1 MARYDWPREFQ
12 KSPDRLVHRA
22 EHAARGSGRGV
33 IAALTGDLDLL
44 DDVIQANFQADR
56 MWIPLGPS
64 ILINGQASG
73 NPMVSGRVR
82 DIRISPNGQ
91 RIYVGTANG
100 GVWYSSDTG
109 ATWTPL
115 GGWGL
120 APQAVR
126 SGLSLTIGALLV
138 EFGQT
143 GGADDPAKDVVYVGT
158 GEAQPQVRRGP
169 GGHHGGIGILR
180 LDGTLPTALAAP
192 GRNPWTRE
200 ARNLT
205 GAGVYRLARS
215 PTVTPALDGSATLIA
230 ATSTGLWSRTGAFT
244 EDADWQRVAFSPQG
258 FSTYANAY
266 CSDVVWN
273 DRGLWVTLV
282 GTGAA
287 GHDGVYRSTNGLAG
301 PFTAIALPNLETGAR
316 LSLGEAPHATTRM
329 YVLGKRPSPTDPA
342 NNTGHAHLWQID
354 VSAAAANVREVQ
366 NFPVG
371 LFVSEVKLTGGN
383 LIITKRDQSDYDQ
396 AIAVRQVGGND
407 VVSVGGSLE
416 SNGGAWDAAL
426 FDLTIT
432 TAAGNLTTNFTAA
445 NQTNPAADAATFIGA
460 GIHPD
465 VHFVRNAGAALW
477 VGCDGGVFHRSGGNN
492 RSMNA
497 GLASAEPGIIASHPT
512 LDGPVLA
519 GTQDNGA
526 IQRIGDTLWRLQRK
540 GDGGGCLFHPTK
552 PHQTVMQYIN
562 ANWRFEP
569 SAFTPRGPAVRSAS
583 GSETDSENTESGRAL
598 FYSKAA
604 TARTNNAN
612 DARIFIGTDRI
623 WYSANW
629 TAPATAMNWVTI
641 PTHSDPYNATNAL
654 NNINQD
660 RLLQGGSS
668 DPVNVIEI
676 IREGDLARKFDGM
689 AILVLC
695 ARTVRI
701 FRYAHPNQAAVVGTW
716 TTLANSIVSDRSGVD
731 RPKTKKTGDDVPN
744 PFVDYLPRKRNSHW
758 TDIAVHTRTNGSE
771 TFYVTTTGQVTIAA
785 DGTLSGDRHYDTCWW
800 YNGAGRWYPT
810 GLRNT
815 PLEAGAGTG
824 GSPAA
829 AHSVVVDPDDDRV
842 VYVGN
847 RIGVWEGRIDASGTH
862 PSWTWKPAMEGLPH
876 TVVEDLGIFKTTDAT
891 YLRAALA
898 SRGVW
903 ERDISVLPVSVGR
916 TFIRSLPYDT
926 GRVELPAAPVDALT
940 NAALDYHSSPDIVP
954 LPVAVRSWD
963 PGLPSE
969 ADLHSV
975 AIPASFTK
983 ALHEAYVMVH
993 HRHTTAVAGA
1003 DIDINVFL
1011 QKNAPAGDISGV
1023 AINAAWRTAIRETV
1037 RGNSPAMPAGLE
1049 HVGLFHP
1056 ASPVDARTPCAV
1068 RVPLDLRFA
1077 GSNDHVML
1085 IAVVTSPNNLLPTT
1099 DLAPGNLKDIV
1110 RRTQHIAVRKF
1121 RRTT

>member
-1 MARYDWPREFQ
+1 MARYDWPREFR

-22 EHAARGSGRGV
+22 EHSARSGGRGV

-44 DDVIQANFQADR
+44 DDVIQANLQDDR
-56 MWIPLGPS
+56 MWMPLGPS

-91 RIYVGTANG
+91 RVYVGTANG
-100 GVWYSSDTG
+100 GVWYSPDVGT
-109 ATWTPL
+109 TWTPL
-115 GGWGL
+115 GGWAL

-138 EFGQT
+138 EFGET
-143 GGADDPAKDVVYVGT
+143 GGSDDPAKDVVYVGT
-158 GEAQPQVRRGP
+158 GEAQPQVQRGP

-180 LDGTLPTALAAP
+180 LKTTLPAALTAS

-205 GAGVYRLARS
+205 GAGIYRLARD
-215 PTVTPALDGSATLIA
+215 PAVTPALNGSATLVA
-230 ATSTGLWSRTGAFT
+230 ATSTGLWSRTGPFA
-244 EDADWQRVAFSPQG
+244 EDADWQRVEFAPQG

-282 GTGAA
+282 GSGAA
-287 GHDGVYRSTNGLAG
+287 GHDGVYRSTHGLAG
-301 PFTAIALPNLETGAR
+301 PFTRITLANLQAGAR

-329 YVLGKRPSPTDPA
+329 YVLGKRPSPTNPA

-354 VSAAAANVREVQ
+354 VSAAVASVREIQ

-383 LIITKRDQSDYDQ
+383 LVITESDQSDYDQ
-396 AIAVRQVGGND
+396 AIAVRQVGTND
-407 VVSVGGSLE
+407 VVTVGGSLE
-416 SNGGAWDAAL
+416 SNGAWDAAL

-432 TAAGNLTTNFTAA
+432 TVAGNLTTNFSVA
-445 NQTNPAADAATFIGA
+445 NQTSPATDAATFIGA

-465 VHFVRNAGAALW
+465 VHIVRNAAGAAQW
-477 VGCDGGVFHRSGGNN
+477 VGCDGGVFRRSGGTN
-492 RSMNA
+492 RSLNA

-552 PHQTVMQYIN
+552 PHQTIMQYVN
-562 ANWRFEP
+562 ASWRFQP
-569 SAFTPRGPAVRSAS
+569 STFTPRGPAVRSAP
-583 GSETDSENTESGRAL
+583 GSETNSENTESERSL

-604 TARTNNAN
+604 AARSNNDN
-612 DARIFIGTDRI
+612 DARIFIGTDRV

-629 TAPATAMNWVTI
+629 NAPATAMNWVTI
-641 PTHSDPYNATNAL
+641 PTHSDPYNASNAL
-654 NNINQD
+654 NNISQD
-660 RLLQGGSS
+660 RLLQGGNS
-668 DPVNVIEI
+668 DAVNVIEI
-676 IREGDLARKFDGM
+676 VREGDVARKYDGM

-695 ARTVRI
+695 ARTIRL
-701 FRYAHPNQAAVVGTW
+701 FRYAHPDQTAAVGTW
-716 TTLANSIVSDRSGVD
+716 TTLADSIVSDPSGVD

-744 PFVDYLPRKRNSHW
+744 PFLDYLPRKHNSAW

-785 DGTLSGDRHYDTCWW
+785 DGTLSGDQHYDTCWW

-810 GLRNT
+810 GLRNA
-815 PLEAGAGTG
+815 PLNAATGTG

-829 AHSVVVDPDDDRV
+829 AHAVVVDPDDDRI

-847 RIGVWEGRIDASGTH
+847 RIGVWQGQIDTSGTH
-862 PSWTWKPAMEGLPH
+862 PSWSWKPAMEGLPQ
-876 TVVEDLGIFKTTDAT
+876 TVVEDLGVFKTTDAT
-891 YLRAALA
+891 YLRAALV

-903 ERDISVLPVSVGR
+903 ERDISALPVSVGR

-926 GRVELPAAPVDALT
+926 GRVELPATPKDALS
-940 NAALDYHSSPDIVP
+940 NAVLNYHSSPDIVP
-954 LPVAVRSWD
+954 LPVAARSWA
-963 PGLPSE
+963 PGLPNE
-969 ADLHSV
+969 ADLYSV
-975 AIPASFTK
+975 TIPPSFAK

-993 HRHTTAVAGA
+993 HRHTTPVAGA

-1011 QKNAPAGDISGV
+1011 QKNAPAGDIGGV
-1023 AINAAWRTAIRETV
+1023 AINDAWRTAIRETV
-1037 RGNSPAMPAGLE
+1037 RGNAPAMPAGLA
-1049 HVGLFHP
+1049 HLGVFHP
-1056 ASPVDARTPCAV
+1056 AEPVDARTPRAV
-1068 RVPLDLRFA
+1068 NLPLDLRFA

-1085 IAVVTSPNNLLPTT
+1085 IAIVTSPNDLLPTT
-1099 DLAPGNLKDIV
+1099 DLAHGNLKDIV
-1110 RRTQHIAVRKF
+1110 RRSAHIAVRKF
-1121 RRTT
+1121 HRTT